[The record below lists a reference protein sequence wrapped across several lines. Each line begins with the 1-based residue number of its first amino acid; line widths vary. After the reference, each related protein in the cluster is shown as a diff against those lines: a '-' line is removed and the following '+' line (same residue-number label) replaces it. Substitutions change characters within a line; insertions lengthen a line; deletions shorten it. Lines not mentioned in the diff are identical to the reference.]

1 MLQIITGNGLRVFL
15 LVDVAMHLTKV
26 CTVLRSLF
34 LPFETKHPSMR

>member
-26 CTVLRSLF
+26 CTISRSLF
-34 LPFETKHPSMR
+34 LQFVVTHPSMR